1 MNKLSSIKFKGEE
14 GAKSLYFTSDT
25 HFFHKNVI
33 KYCDR
38 RGDKN
43 PFDRFESA
51 QEMNEHMV
59 EVWNKKVPKDAVV
72 FHLGDFS
79 VGCKDK
85 KALSELIHSLNGRIY
100 LAKGNHESDV
110 TKNPH
115 IASLFEDIRDRYEI
129 YVDDDEI
136 SYGKQHIVMYVR
148 IQKVLKCRVT
158 RIKKETSTL
167 IMCVYVE
174 QRVSSDSTK
183 LNDTSGMILKN
194 IHQTNN
200 EYTRKDRKHNR
211 YNIYVQEIS

>member
-136 SYGKQHIVMYVR
+136 SYGKQHIVMSHYPMLAWNASHRGSWQLFGHVHG
-148 IQKVLKCRVT
+148 
-158 RIKKETSTL
+158 
-167 IMCVYVE
+167 
-174 QRVSSDSTK
+174 
-183 LNDTSGMILKN
+183 GMSNKGRLSPTQPSQLDVGVDVWGYKPL
-194 IHQTNN
+194 
-200 EYTRKDRKHNR
+200 
-211 YNIYVQEIS
+211 